1 MILSDSQSEEQH
13 GQAETPAKGLCPVV
27 GIGASAGGL
36 EAFTQLLQNLP
47 ANTGMAFVL
56 VQHLDPHHESIL
68 SELLSTQT
76 QMPVTQ
82 AIQATA
88 VEPNHVYI
96 IPPNTRMEIEG
107 GVLKLTPR
115 ATDRARHLPIDYFLS
130 SLANDQR
137 SRAIGVILSGTASDG
152 TIGLKEIKLQGGIT
166 FAQDDSAKFDG
177 MPRSAIAANVVDFV
191 LSPEK
196 IALELSRIAQ
206 HAHLSNGAGDQAEA
220 VDDNSLMSILALL
233 REKKGVDFTY
243 YKKPTLRRR
252 LSRRLALLHKD
263 DPEDYLTLLQH
274 DGAEVDA
281 LLDDLLINV
290 TEFFRDPATFE
301 ILTRKMM
308 PGLLES
314 RRADAPIRVWVP
326 GCSSGEEVYSI
337 AICLVEYLE
346 QVKQSFPIQIFGTDL
361 SDRAI
366 ESARSAKYSPAIFAT
381 ISPARLN
388 RFFIRLETGFYQ
400 IAGFIRD
407 LCVFSRQDVTRDP
420 PLSRMDLISCRN
432 LLIYFGPI
440 LQRRVMS
447 VFSYALNPRGC
458 LLLGQSENV
467 GSLPDHFV
475 ALDQDHKIFARN
487 LQLSH
492 PALELH
498 QQRVG
503 SWSPPVLPAQKVPDE
518 ATLLDRDAD
527 RLILADYAPS
537 GLLID
542 SDFQIIKF
550 RGDMGPYLA
559 APKGTAT
566 LNALKLIHEDLVG
579 PLRAAVEEATLQNS
593 RIRKERIP
601 VTLRS
606 RLEELNLVVR
616 PISKNGNARYFL
628 VLIEEPLQS
637 GQNSRHEER
646 VPKEADKDL
655 VEELASTRSYLQ
667 SLIEEL
673 RSANEETQSTNEELQ
688 SINEELQTAKEEL
701 QSSNEELTTTNDEMQ
716 NRNLELSQANNDL
729 LNLLSS
735 MRVPV
740 VMLNN
745 QLRIRRFTPSS
756 AKALSLIPT
765 DIGRPISDLRPLINV
780 PDLEERLME
789 VIHSVR
795 DFEREVQDHQGHWYS
810 LRINPY
816 RTAEN
821 RIEGAVLQ
829 LLDVDQLKRTIE
841 DVEHARNYAE
851 AIIAT
856 VQEPL
861 VVLDREM
868 CVQTANRSFFNT
880 FKVSQEETE
889 SKSIFEIG
897 GGQWNVPKLRAMLHE
912 ITSSQP
918 TSSEI
923 VDGSH
928 TRAQDVEIEHNF
940 ERIGWRTFQLNA
952 RSLQRDGNGGLILL
966 ALEDITDRKRA
977 AEAKYRRLFE
987 TAKDGILIIDAL
999 SGEVTDA
1006 NPCVVNLFGYH
1017 REELIGKPFWET
1029 QPLVQMADARQFFA
1043 RLQSE
1048 EIVRLPDLTFG
1059 SKEGRQVEVDIICNI
1074 YMEGEK
1080 RVGQFN
1086 IRDITDRKRF
1096 DQQLQQSAKLESLG
1110 LLAGGVA
1117 HDFNN
1122 LLTGIMGNAALVLDA
1137 TPPDSPD
1144 REALRDIVKSS
1155 QRAADLTRQMLAY
1168 SGRGRFIVRL
1178 TDFSELVRDIST
1190 LVRSSIPK
1198 SVDVELHLAA
1208 HLPCIEADATQI
1220 QQLVMNLVINGAE
1233 AIGEGRRGHVRVT
1246 TAEEHLDAET
1256 IKRQFPGAD
1265 ISPGRYVSLDVT
1277 DSGSGMDAATQAKIF
1292 DPFFTTKFTGRG
1304 LGLAAA
1310 LGIVKG
1316 HRGAIRVYSA
1326 PGRGTTFKVV
1336 FPASASEEKVVPP
1349 AVVSPEE
1356 LHGSGLVLVVDD
1368 EEMVRSLAAA
1378 ALRRYGYEALIA
1390 PNGEAALKIVRERGA
1405 DLALVIL
1412 DLMMPFMGGEEA
1424 LNRIKE
1430 LRPDLPV
1437 ILSSGYDEM
1446 QVAKQIDPSRLAGF
1460 VQKPYVVQSLLE
1472 TVKAAIRK

>member
-1 MILSDSQSEEQH
+1 MIHSD
-13 GQAETPAKGLCPVV
+13 GQTDQEPELAETVANGLCPVV

-82 AIQATA
+82 AVQETS

-115 ATDRARHLPIDYFLS
+115 TSDRARHLPIDYFLS
-130 SLANDQR
+130 SLAGDQH

-152 TIGLKEIKLQGGIT
+152 TIGLKEIKMKGGIT
-166 FAQDDSAKFDG
+166 FAQDDSAKFNG

-196 IALELSRIAQ
+196 IAVELGRIAQ
-206 HAHLSNGAGDQAEA
+206 HPHFSIGTLNKADA
-220 VDDNSLMSILALL
+220 VDEASLMNILALL
-233 REKKGVDFTY
+233 REKKGVDFAH
-243 YKKPTLRRR
+243 YKRPTMRRR

-263 DPEDYLTLLQH
+263 STEDYLALLQH
-274 DGAEVDA
+274 DNAEVEA

-290 TEFFRDPATFE
+290 TGFFRDTETFE

-308 PGLLES
+308 PGLLEG
-314 RRADAPIRVWVP
+314 RKPDTPIRVWVP

-337 AICLVEYLE
+337 AICLIEHLE
-346 QVKQSFPIQIFGTDL
+346 RVKQSYPIQIFGTDL

-366 ESARSAKYSPAIFAT
+366 ESARSGKYSAAISAT
-381 ISPARLN
+381 ISPTRLN

-420 PLSRMDLISCRN
+420 PLSHMDLISCRN

-458 LLLGQSENV
+458 LLLGHSENV

-475 ALDQDHKIFARN
+475 PLDQDHKIFARN
-487 LQLSH
+487 LQFSQ

-498 QQRVG
+498 QLRVAA
-503 SWSPPVLPAQKVPDE
+503 WSPPAAAPERVPDE
-518 ATLLDRDAD
+518 AALIDRDAD
-527 RLILADYAPS
+527 QLILADYAPS

-542 SDFQIIKF
+542 SDFQVIKF

-559 APKGTAT
+559 APKGAAT

-579 PLRAAVEEATLQNS
+579 PLRTAVEEATLQNS
-593 RIRKERIP
+593 LIRKERISI
-601 VTLRS
+601 TRS
-606 RLEELNLVVR
+606 NRVDELNLVVR
-616 PISKNGNARYFL
+616 PLSKNRSSRHFL
-628 VLIEEPLQS
+628 VLIEGPLQS
-637 GQNSRHEER
+637 GGRDLRPEER
-646 VPKEADKDL
+646 APKQADKEL
-655 VEELASTRSYLQ
+655 AEELASTRSYLQ

-716 NRNLELSQANNDL
+716 NRNQELSQANNDL

-756 AKALSLIPT
+756 EKALNLIPT

-795 DFEREVQDHQGHWYS
+795 DFEREVQDHNGHWYS

-841 DVEHARNYAE
+841 EVEHARNYAE

-880 FKVSQEETE
+880 FKVSPEETMA
-889 SKSIFEIG
+889 KSIFEIG
-897 GGQWNVPKLRAMLHE
+897 GGQWNVPKLRAMLN
-912 ITSSQP
+912 TMLG
-918 TSSEI
+918 EI
-923 VDGSH
+923 VDTH
-928 TRAQDVEIEHNF
+928 ARAQDVEIEHNF

-952 RSLQRDGNGGLILL
+952 RSLQRDGNGRLILL

-987 TAKDGILIIDAL
+987 TAKDGILVIDAV

-1006 NPCVVNLFGYH
+1006 NPYVVNLFGYR

-1029 QPLVQMADARQFFA
+1029 QPLVQMADARQVFV

-1048 EIVRLPDLTFG
+1048 EIVRLPDLTFA
-1059 SKEGRQVEVDIICNI
+1059 SKEGRQLEVDVICNI
-1074 YMEGEK
+1074 YLEGEK

-1096 DQQLQQSAKLESLG
+1096 DQQLRQSAKLESLG

-1137 TPPDSPD
+1137 TPADSPD

-1208 HLPCIEADATQI
+1208 DLPCIEADATQI

-1233 AIGEGRRGHVRVT
+1233 AIGEGRRGLVRVS
-1246 TAEEHLDAET
+1246 TAEELLDAET

-1277 DSGSGMDAATQAKIF
+1277 DSGSGMDGATQAKIF

-1336 FPASASEEKVVPP
+1336 FPASVFEEKVAAPP
-1349 AVVSPEE
+1349 AVSLEE

-1378 ALRRYGYEALIA
+1378 ALRRYGYQALTA

-1412 DLMMPFMGGEEA
+1412 DLMMPLMGGEEA
-1424 LNRIKE
+1424 LTRIRE
-1430 LRPDLPV
+1430 ILPDLPV

-1446 QVAKQIDPSRLAGF
+1446 QVAKQIDPSLVAGF
-1460 VQKPYVVQSLLE
+1460 VQKPYVIQSLLE
-1472 TVKAAIRK
+1472 TVKAAISHR